1 MKLYFIRHGKT
12 ISNLEG
18 RFQGSTMD
26 SELLPEAYDELN
38 LLGQELRHIKFDE
51 VYSSDL
57 PRAITSTEIILKNND
72 YPHTFQTKKQ
82 LREWHLGNLEGKKIS
97 IAKAIYPKQI
107 KAFYNN
113 LAQFSPSVFEAE
125 TLYQVTHRI
134 IDVIQS
140 LDENDDN
147 VLIVGHGASLSA
159 TIHCLLG
166 YEPSEFKK
174 LGHLD
179 NASLTI
185 LETTNLKDYH
195 LIEWNNI
202 DHLEKIEEMVVT
214 LN

>member
-12 ISNLEG
+12 YSNLEG

-26 SELLPEAYDELN
+26 SELLPEAYDDLN

-57 PRAITSTEIILKNND
+57 PRAIKSTEVILENND
-72 YPHTFQTKKQ
+72 YLHSFQTKEK
-82 LREWHLGNLEGKKIS
+82 LREWYLGSLEGKKIS

-107 KAFYNN
+107 KAFYHN
-113 LAQFSPSVFEAE
+113 LAQFSPSVFDAE

-140 LDENDDN
+140 LDKNHDN

-185 LETTNLKDYH
+185 LETTNLKDYQ
-195 LIEWNNI
+195 LIEWNNTN
-202 DHLEKIEEMVVT
+202 HLEMIEETLVT
-214 LN
+214 PN

>member
-12 ISNLEG
+12 LSNLEG

-26 SELLPEAYDELN
+26 SKLLPEAYDDLS

-51 VYSSDL
+51 VYTSDL
-57 PRAITSTEIILKNND
+57 PRAIKSAEMILEENN
-72 YPHTFQTKKQ
+72 HTHTLQTTKQ
-82 LREWHLGNLEGKKIS
+82 LREWYLGSLEGKKIS

-107 KAFYNN
+107 RAFYHN
-113 LAQFSPSVFEAE
+113 LAQFSPSIFEAE

-140 LDENDDN
+140 LDENNDN

-179 NASLTI
+179 NTSLTI
-185 LETTNLKDYH
+185 LETTNLKDFQ
-195 LIEWNNI
+195 LIEWNNTE
-202 DHLEKIEEMVVT
+202 HLEKAQKTIVT
-214 LN
+214 SN